1 MENEYFS
8 DDFFESNSDD
18 IFKEESVEIKEDKK
32 VSMSILDNYS
42 DELTAKT
49 YVTKNSVNV
58 RTGDGTSY
66 DKITH
71 LEKNVS
77 LTVVTDK
84 NGEPSISSNGWYAIY
99 IMGKIGWLSGNYVK
113 QNV

>member
-1 MENEYFS
+1 MAALS
-8 DDFFESNSDD
+8 DLETEEDKN
-18 IFKEESVEIKEDKK
+18 KEEVKET
-32 VSMSILDNYS
+32 VPIIA
-42 DELTAKT
+42 TKT
-49 YVTKNSVNV
+49 YITNHSVNV

-84 NGEPSISSNGWYAIY
+84 NGEPIISSNGWYAIY

>member
-49 YVTKNSVNV
+49 YVTN
-58 RTGDGTSY
+58 
-66 DKITH
+66 
-71 LEKNVS
+71 
-77 LTVVTDK
+77 
-84 NGEPSISSNGWYAIY
+84 PAISREEQLKSMILILLSPVLYQMYLRIIEFIKLILLLY
-99 IMGKIGWLSGNYVK
+99 LVIMNMMEL
-113 QNV
+113 